1 MTPATEGR
9 QSAAELA
16 HRREILRYIVLPTV
30 GLIALIGLGVGI
42 VLLLPKPGQVSL
54 VADWMLTVFFLC
66 PVMLCLFPIVI
77 LMVAAIAGMNKL
89 HDKTLSPLKRLEH
102 MAATLNTN
110 VAQLTDS
117 INHKTVDASVKFA
130 FLDRL
135 LSIFD
140 PPSSP
145 SPNGEKEE

>member
-1 MTPATEGR
+1 MTPAIDGR
-9 QSAAELA
+9 QSAAELT
-16 HRREILRYIVLPTV
+16 HRRETLRYIVLPTV
-30 GLIALIGLGVGI
+30 GLIALIALGVVI

-77 LMVAAIAGMNKL
+77 LMVAAVAGMNKL
-89 HDKTLSPLKRLEH
+89 HDKTLSPLKRVEH
-102 MAATLNTN
+102 IAATLNTKI
-110 VAQLTDS
+110 AQLTDT
-117 INHKTVDASVKFA
+117 INHKTVNASVKVA
-130 FLDRL
+130 FVDRL

-145 SPNGEKEE
+145 SPSGEKEE